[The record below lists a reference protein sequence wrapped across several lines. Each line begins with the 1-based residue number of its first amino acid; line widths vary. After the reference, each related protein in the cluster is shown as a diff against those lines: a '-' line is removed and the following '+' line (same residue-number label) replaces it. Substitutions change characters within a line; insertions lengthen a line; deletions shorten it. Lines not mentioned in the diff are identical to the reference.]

1 MKSHWL
7 CQERCKRVLSSLMAN
22 KDLGASVAH
31 ALDLA
36 CIMVV
41 RLRRMFMKSEQDYD
55 GEKLSFFLFYLNVSP
70 MLILLSWT
78 LDQPLPNLFFI
89 CEIVLNVWSVLR
101 DIWPYYTYVM
111 SAFMRVYTASIENKI
126 WESFETACTCAIETT
141 Y

>member
-1 MKSHWL
+1 
-7 CQERCKRVLSSLMAN
+7 MAN

-70 MLILLSWT
+70 MLILLS
-78 LDQPLPNLFFI
+78 
-89 CEIVLNVWSVLR
+89 
-101 DIWPYYTYVM
+101 
-111 SAFMRVYTASIENKI
+111 
-126 WESFETACTCAIETT
+126 
-141 Y
+141 